1 MTAILGVDPMTSMS
15 SHRAASRSLRALALL
30 MVVVLPNGGARLDAQ
45 NAPATANR
53 SVQAPTEEQRRA
65 RELELRRQLAE
76 PRPIAALDSVWI
88 EELTWMEVRDAIASG
103 KTTAIVP
110 TGGVEQNGPYLAT
123 GKHNTVLI
131 GACEAIARELG
142 NALCAPILKLVPEG
156 DIDPPSGH
164 MLFPGT
170 LSLRQDTFERVLDDI
185 GSSLHAHGF
194 AHIVFIGD
202 SGGNQAGMK
211 AVAATLNERWGTQHA
226 HFIPEFYRYDELV
239 EWMHTELG
247 IREPVDEGLHDD
259 YAMTVLMMAID
270 PSTVRYQQ
278 RVDAGKATING
289 VSIAPAEK
297 SAAIGR
303 QLLARRVDE
312 TVAAIRQ
319 ALASSAALAA
329 SAQVP

>member
-1 MTAILGVDPMTSMS
+1 MTSMS

-202 SGGNQAGMK
+202 SGGNQAGMTNVAK
-211 AVAATLNERWGTQHA
+211 ALNEEWKDAGTKVYALTDYYAEGRVHYRAWMQAAFGYDDTAIGSHA
-226 HFIPEFYRYDELV
+226 GISDTSQLLHVHPG
-239 EWMHTELG
+239 G
-247 IREPVDEGLHDD
+247 IRKDRITPWGGPKD
-259 YAMTVLMMAID
+259 
-270 PSTVRYQQ
+270 S
-278 RVDAGKATING
+278 G
-289 VSIAPAEK
+289 VSGDPTKSTAEIGRMGIEFK
-297 SAAIGR
+297 VNAAINQYKLLKNPPPPRGGR
-303 QLLARRVDE
+303 QG
-312 TVAAIRQ
+312 Q
-319 ALASSAALAA
+319 
-329 SAQVP
+329 